1 LLHVTRKPVSRAEI
15 APLKAADAVL
25 ADRKQGMRVRAKR
38 ARDDCDPDLAAR
50 VTEHVLRFM
59 RERPGTIVGAYWPIG
74 SELDVKP
81 LLFALHRRRHTIA
94 LPVTPAKGEPLMYR
108 RWRPG
113 TELIHEKFGT
123 WRPEGPEA
131 VPEIMLVPL
140 LAFDQRGRRLGYGSG
155 YYDTTLESLPGVF
168 ALGIAYAAQE
178 VDEVPAGPHDRT
190 LDAIATENGIMT
202 VRTRNARSV
211 SRRRSGA
218 NGS

>member
-1 LLHVTRKPVSRAEI
+1 MFQVTRKPAPRAGA
-15 APLKAADAVL
+15 APAKAVDPVL
-25 ADRKQGMRVRAKR
+25 ADRKQGMRAKAR
-38 ARDDCDPDLAAR
+38 RVRDDCDPAAAAA

-59 RERPGTIVGAYWPIG
+59 RDRPGVIVGAYWPIG
-74 SELDVKP
+74 SEVDVKP

-94 LPVTPAKGEPLMYR
+94 LPVTPAKGEPLVFR

-113 TELIHEKFGT
+113 TELIREKFGT

-131 VPEIMLVPL
+131 VPEILLVPL
-140 LAFDQRGRRLGYGSG
+140 LAFDSRGRRLGYGAG
-155 YYDTTLESLPGVF
+155 FYDATLASLPGVF

-178 VDEVPAGPHDRT
+178 VDEVPAGPHDRA

-202 VRTRNARSV
+202 VRTRNARAV

-218 NGS
+218 NGP